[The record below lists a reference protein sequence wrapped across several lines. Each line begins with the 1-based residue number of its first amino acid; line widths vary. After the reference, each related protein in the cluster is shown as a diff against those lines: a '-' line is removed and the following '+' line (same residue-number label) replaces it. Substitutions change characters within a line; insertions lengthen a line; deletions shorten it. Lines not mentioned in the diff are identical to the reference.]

1 MLDETSA
8 LFSTERRV
16 LKKSFTL
23 HNCTSCVAIGLPTT
37 LGGSIGAQ
45 TVLTG
50 SHSRPSARRQ
60 GGLLGPRVL
69 QFAVWVGCRMP
80 SGSFAYQGPLQG
92 GWDHVLNAISTRALF
107 RSVVLTTLLR
117 APLSSSSADR
127 QDALT
132 GDKPSRCSSSSG
144 EGLQGEDVEA
154 RAPPYLDGYAAEA
167 RGGSQA
173 WVDVRQ

>member
-1 MLDETSA
+1 
-8 LFSTERRV
+8 
-16 LKKSFTL
+16 
-23 HNCTSCVAIGLPTT
+23 
-37 LGGSIGAQ
+37 
-45 TVLTG
+45 
-50 SHSRPSARRQ
+50 
-60 GGLLGPRVL
+60 VL

-107 RSVVLTTLLR
+107 RVLNAISTRALFRSVVLR
-117 APLSSSSADR
+117 ASLSNSPADR